1 MNKTLL
7 AIIIFIIIILGYAIE
22 DAVSDVTSSNATSN
36 QTNVSGGNTSIQGYE
51 ATTNN
56 TYQGQVTNSTTN
68 STSNSSNQ
76 ETDVNSANS
85 PSMSSYGQD
94 SCVVPLAGA
103 VSVMSISAS
112 AGSYI
117 VDENCER
124 RKTSKLLKSLGMSV
138 ASIALMC
145 QDENVWLAM
154 AASSTF
160 CPIDGLIGDAAKK
173 RWEEV
178 GGFHKPYEKKWNMR
192 PIPSGAIK
200 HKR

>member
-7 AIIIFIIIILGYAIE
+7 GIIIFIIIILGYAIE
-22 DAVSDVTSSNATSN
+22 DAVSDTTSSGS
-36 QTNVSGGNTSIQGYE
+36 
-51 ATTNN
+51 TTNN
-56 TYQGQVTNSTTN
+56 QTSTTGSQTAITGGYSQESTTTYQSGSSSNTTTNSTTTN
-68 STSNSSNQ
+68 NN
-76 ETDVNSANS
+76 ETETAVNSANS

-173 RWEEV
+173 KM
-178 GGFHKPYEKKWNMR
+178 GGSWWF
-192 PIPSGAIK
+192 S
-200 HKR
+200 

>member
-1 MNKTLL
+1 MNKILL
-7 AIIIFIIIILGYAIE
+7 AIVIFIVIILGYAIE

-68 STSNSSNQ
+68 STSNSTNQ
-76 ETDVNSANS
+76 ETAVNSANS

-178 GGFHKPYEKKWNMR
+178 GGFHKR
-192 PIPSGAIK
+192 F
-200 HKR
+200 

>member
-76 ETDVNSANS
+76 ETAVNSANS